1 MLGIYHYFMK
11 HALAFV
17 LSLAAAALA
26 PVAPAPAQSPA
37 QNFPVAVTL
46 EELKREPPPRGTP
59 AVVKARNGVELSG
72 VFVKLD
78 PDDTLDLV
86 DVSGNLYEIIG
97 ATVETVFLPDTARLA
112 ADERKQ
118 LARLKPDGGKLREL
132 AGARRVYVWSNN
144 EETKA
149 AVVAELKKYGALE
162 LAGSFRDADF
172 ALYFVSRQ
180 EPSNPRF
187 PVPQFYGRLYAYT
200 AHGAKPLR
208 VLWERRREYD
218 LRASTPPRSAYL
230 ASGARVATE
239 LTQDFVE
246 EHRRQT
252 AP

>member
-1 MLGIYHYFMK
+1 MK

-17 LSLAAAALA
+17 LSLAASPLAAR
-26 PVAPAPAQSPA
+26 VAPAQTLAPN
-37 QNFPVAVTL
+37 NFPVAVTL

-59 AVVKARNGVELSG
+59 AVVKARGGVELSG

-97 ATVETVFLPDTARLA
+97 ATVETVFLPDTAGLA

-144 EETKA
+144 EETSA

-162 LAGSFRDADF
+162 LVGSFREADF
-172 ALYFVSRQ
+172 ALYFVGWQ
-180 EPSNPRF
+180 EPSDPRF

-200 AHGAKPLR
+200 ARGAKPLR
-208 VLWERRREYD
+208 VLWDRRREYD
-218 LRASTPPRSAYL
+218 LRASTPPRSAIL
-230 ASGARVATE
+230 SSGARVATE

>member
-1 MLGIYHYFMK
+1 MK
-11 HALAFV
+11 HIITFV
-17 LSLAAAALA
+17 LSLVVSPPAAGAASA
-26 PVAPAPAQSPA
+26 QAVAPR
-37 QNFPVAVTL
+37 FPVAVTL
-46 EELKREPPPRGTP
+46 GELKREPPPRGTP

-72 VFVKLD
+72 MFVKID

-97 ATVETVFLPDTARLA
+97 ATVETVFLPDTARLG
-112 ADERKQ
+112 ADERKSF
-118 LARLKPDGGKLREL
+118 ARLKPSEGKLREL
-132 AGARRVYVWSNN
+132 SGARRVYVWSNN
-144 EETKA
+144 PETSA

-162 LAGSFRDADF
+162 FADSFRDADF

-180 EPSNPRF
+180 EPSDPRF
-187 PVPQFYGRLYAYT
+187 PVPQFYGRLYVYT
-200 AHGAKPLR
+200 APEGKPLR

-218 LRASTPPRSAYL
+218 LRASTPPRSAIM

-246 EHRRQT
+246 EHRRQA